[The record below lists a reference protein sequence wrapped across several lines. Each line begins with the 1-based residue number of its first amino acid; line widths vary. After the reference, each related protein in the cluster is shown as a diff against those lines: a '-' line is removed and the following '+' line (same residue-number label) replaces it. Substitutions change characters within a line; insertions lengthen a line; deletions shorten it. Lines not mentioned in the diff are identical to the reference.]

1 MLKMPKKVWILVI
14 GMAINFIGMSFL
26 WPMHTIFMSE
36 YLGRSLTTAG
46 IVLMMNS
53 FFTMAGSMWGGRLFD
68 KVGGYKTVMT
78 GAVLVFISLIGLV
91 LLHNWPFY
99 AIFMTLNGLGNGMI
113 TPAIFAMAGAVWPE
127 GGRKTFN
134 AIYLAQN
141 LGVSIGTAVA
151 GFIAEI
157 SIEYIFIGNLLL
169 FLVFL
174 VIAFTQF
181 KYDGRD
187 QVTASI
193 PEKISLN
200 TELQKKYFYALLT
213 LCVMFFLAWTGYVQW
228 ITTLSTYIQSL
239 DITLSQYGLIWT
251 VNGLLIVLGQP
262 IIAPLIRRF
271 DNNLKMQMYI
281 GLSLI
286 ILSFIFTAFQSSF
299 LGFVVG
305 MMILTFGEMFVWPVI
320 PTIANQLAPEGKKG
334 AYQGI
339 VNSTA
344 TLGRAIG
351 PLIGGITVDLFNMR
365 VLFIVIVVILVF
377 GYYFIAIFDRNIKGE
392 MNEGSKVI

>member
-1 MLKMPKKVWILVI
+1 MFKMPKKVWVLVI

-26 WPMHTIFMSE
+26 WPMHTIFMSQ
-36 YLGRSLTTAG
+36 YLGQSLTTAG
-46 IVLMMNS
+46 IVLMLNS
-53 FFTMAGSMWGGRLFD
+53 FFTMAGSMYGGRLFD

-78 GAVLVFISLIGLV
+78 GAIITFVSLIGLV
-91 LLHNWPFY
+91 LFHNWPFY

-113 TPAIFAMAGAVWPE
+113 TPAIFAMAGVVWPE

-151 GFIAEI
+151 GFIAEVN
-157 SIEYIFIGNLLL
+157 IEFIFIGNFLL

-174 VIAFTQF
+174 VIAVTQF

-187 QVTASI
+187 KVTVTM
-193 PEKISLN
+193 PETIQLN
-200 TELQKKYFYALLT
+200 TERQKKYFYALLT
-213 LCVMFFLAWTGYVQW
+213 ICVMFFLAWTGYVQW

-239 DITLSQYGLIWT
+239 DISLSQYGLIWT
-251 VNGLLIVLGQP
+251 VNGLLIVIGQP
-262 IIAPLIRRF
+262 VIAPIIRRF
-271 DNNLKMQMYI
+271 HDNLKIQMYI
-281 GLSLI
+281 GLTLMI
-286 ILSFIFTAFQSSF
+286 VSFIFTAFQSTF
-299 LGFVVG
+299 AGFVVG
-305 MMILTFGEMFVWPVI
+305 MMILTFGEMFVWPAI
-320 PTIANQLAPEGKKG
+320 PTIANQLAPSGKQG

-351 PLIGGITVDLFNMR
+351 PLIGGIAVDVFNMR
-365 VLFIVIVVILVF
+365 VLFILIVVILVI
-377 GYYFIAIFDRNIKGE
+377 GYYFIAIFDRNIKDE
-392 MNEGSKVI
+392 LNESS